1 MFCILVRQKAFP
13 CTVAGTI
20 YWSGFC
26 LAPNGDPRSL
36 SRSRILVL
44 SSTSTFRSVRREWSA
59 MHKRLEERRMRA
71 NATAADQLFCR
82 RWSELVSVMI
92 FGGRMLLVESH
103 NVFASLSAISFLSLP
118 GKLCR
123 TESRFVIKS
132 ILVLL
137 CTTSVLFPSQY
148 NYHMEHAI
156 SSQYKN
162 SPHTENVSLK

>member
-1 MFCILVRQKAFP
+1 MVTPMFCILAQQKAFP
-13 CTVAGTI
+13 CAVAGTI

-71 NATAADQLFCR
+71 DATAADRLLCR

-92 FGGRMLLVESH
+92 FGGRMQCICVVECDI
-103 NVFASLSAISFLSLP
+103 ISFSTRQIVPHRVQVRNNVGIIMHYFGL
-118 GKLCR
+118 
-123 TESRFVIKS
+123 
-132 ILVLL
+132 
-137 CTTSVLFPSQY
+137 QY
-148 NYHMEHAI
+148 NHHIEYAI
-156 SSQYKN
+156 SSQYKT
-162 SPHTENVSLK
+162 SPHTENVSLKRKLL